1 MKLTLDTTL
10 REILNAQTLEPPEN
24 FARSQEVLAVLQIV
38 DFWRWHCMDEDLEV
52 QASQEIQTWLSA
64 HPDKRNELIDE
75 WFGYYDESEQRAN
88 AYTWAL
94 EDAYEE
100 LCIEMEESHA

>member
-1 MKLTLDTTL
+1 MKITLDTTL
-10 REILNAQTLEPPEN
+10 REILNASSLESPDNFNCSPE
-24 FARSQEVLAVLQIV
+24 ALAMMQVV
-38 DFWRWHCMDEDLEV
+38 DFWRWHCMDEDLEA
-52 QASQEIQTWLSA
+52 QASQEIQIWLSA

-100 LCIEMEESHA
+100 LRIEMEESK

>member
-10 REILNAQTLEPPEN
+10 REILNAQTLEAPDNFNCSPE
-24 FARSQEVLAVLQIV
+24 ALAMMQVV
-38 DFWRWHCMDEDLEV
+38 DFWRWSCMDEDLEA
-52 QASQEIQTWLSA
+52 QASQEIQTWLST
-64 HPDKRNELIDE
+64 HPDKRKELIDE

-88 AYTWAL
+88 AYAWAL

-100 LCIEMEESHA
+100 LRIETEE

>member
-1 MKLTLDTTL
+1 MKLTIDATL

-24 FARSQEVLAVLQIV
+24 FGRSQEALAVMQIV
-38 DFWRWHCMDEDLEV
+38 DFWRWYCMDEDLDS
-52 QASQEIQTWLSA
+52 QANREIQTWLSA
-64 HPDKRNELIDE
+64 HPDKRNELIDA
-75 WFGYYDESEQRAN
+75 WFGFYDESEQRAN

-100 LCIEMEESHA
+100 LRTEMEDSHA

>member
-10 REILNAQTLEPPEN
+10 REILNASTLEPPAD
-24 FARSQEVLAVLQIV
+24 FARSLEALALMQIV
-38 DFWRWHCMDEDLEV
+38 DFWRWYCMDEDLDA
-52 QASQEIQTWLSA
+52 QANKEIQAWLSA

-75 WFGYYDESEQRAN
+75 WFGFYDESEGRAN

-94 EDAYEE
+94 EDAFEE
-100 LCIEMEESHA
+100 LKQETEA